1 MWALAMIDP
10 AVYATP
16 YIIAFIVCLMVFSAL
31 ILGVSSLRNRRKR
44 NIAVYA
50 VMVLVLGLLAFQA
63 HDVALG
69 PTYVNYDFKFSKSAF
84 YPDVVNQFNITSG
97 SSGVRTANYFVVLN
111 SVNASFTDSNAPD
124 YIRVSNTT
132 IKIPF
137 SFNELKEAS
146 ASKPVLFEISQN
158 VTGFVVDVDFEP
170 QEGSKIAV
178 TSWTSMMTCS
188 YNSTLNCYTIG
199 PLFGAEA

>member
-1 MWALAMIDP
+1 MWALSIINP
-10 AVYATP
+10 SVYALP
-16 YIIAFIVCLMVFSAL
+16 YKLAIIVCIVVFSAL
-31 ILGVSSLRNRRKR
+31 IFRVSSLRSRRKR

-50 VMVLVLGLLAFQA
+50 AMLLVLGLLAFQA

-69 PTYVNYDFKFSKSAF
+69 PTHVNYDFTFSTSAF

-97 SSGVRTANYFVVLN
+97 NSGIRAANYYVVLN
-111 SVNASFTDSNAPD
+111 SVNASFSDTNYPD

-137 SFNELKEAS
+137 SFNESKEAS
-146 ASKPVLFEISQN
+146 ASKPVLFEIYQN
-158 VTGFVVDVDFEP
+158 VTGVVDVDFEP

-199 PLFGAEA
+199 PLFGAEV